1 MDELGIVRKFV
12 AYREEVLS
20 EGGRPADGDPLVKV
34 VSAAVVR
41 NPGAGTWQ
49 EDVLS
54 NVPASVA
61 VARVIATRAV
71 DLAGGADIASFGK
84 GALVGT
90 AGDQEQA
97 VSFLTGAFGDVVR
110 EAVDGREWVSS
121 GTKRAAPGA
130 LIDIPLAHKD
140 VLQARSHYDAVSLTI
155 PDAPAPDE
163 IVVVF
168 AVATRGRLNERC
180 GGITVEEGLA
190 R

>member
-1 MDELGIVRKFV
+1 
-12 AYREEVLS
+12 
-20 EGGRPADGDPLVKV
+20 
-34 VSAAVVR
+34 
-41 NPGAGTWQ
+41 
-49 EDVLS
+49 
-54 NVPASVA
+54 
-61 VARVIATRAV
+61 
-71 DLAGGADIASFGK
+71 
-84 GALVGT
+84 
-90 AGDQEQA
+90 
-97 VSFLTGAFGDVVR
+97 
-110 EAVDGREWVSS
+110 VSS
-121 GTKRAAPGA
+121 VTKRAAPGA